1 MEAKEGP
8 DGVSLGLLFLWV
20 EFPQTT
26 AINGGVVTS
35 TLTEKPRG
43 DNT

>member
-8 DGVSLGLLFLWV
+8 DGVSQGLLCLWV

-26 AINGGVVTS
+26 VINGGVVTF
-35 TLTEKPRG
+35 TLTEKPRRN
-43 DNT
+43 NT